1 MDVQEVVKQSSLI
14 RRYNSVMTTQTNSTV
29 TLYRPVGQREWELI
43 AESGFTAFPPR
54 LPEQP
59 IFYPVTNA
67 EYATQIARDWNTK
80 DKASGYCGYVTEFA
94 VDALFLKQYKVQTVG
109 RQGLHDEYWI
119 PADDLPAFNTAIRGE
134 ITVTAR
140 FRGENAPRL

>member
-1 MDVQEVVKQSSLI
+1 MPTQPTQEPAHAPS
-14 RRYNSVMTTQTNSTV
+14 YV
-29 TLYRPVGQREWELI
+29 TLYRPVGQRELELI
-43 AESGFTAFPPR
+43 AESSFTAFPPR

-80 DKASGYCGYVTEFA
+80 DKASGYCGYVTEFR
-94 VDALFLKQYKVQTVG
+94 VDAAFLSRYPVQTVG

-119 PADDLPAFNTAIRGE
+119 PADDLPAFNAALINNGGMTGAIAV
-134 ITVTAR
+134 ITH
-140 FRGENAPRL
+140 FRGENAPVLETVP